1 MKISFDVVELLD
13 FFSLQYTIAKRKYK
27 QKLSDDDDEERK
39 RKEKKKKKRRWRWWG
54 MEGSGVFIIKEDDVS
69 TLFHKT

>member
-39 RKEKKKKKRRWRWWG
+39 RKEKKKKKRKKGGGGGGEWRVAG
-54 MEGSGVFIIKEDDVS
+54 Y
-69 TLFHKT
+69 L